1 MSHTPMK
8 PEKRRV
14 SGLVLDYLIA
24 LPLGCA
30 AALVWA
36 NTFSESYYRFAHA
49 TAFAVNDVGMVFFFA
64 LITKEVAEATVPGG
78 ALHPWRRAALPVAAA
93 VGGVIVSIAIYLSVA
108 HYVGEHMLEDGWV
121 AACAIDIPGTY
132 IIARLIFGRHPA
144 VPFLLLLAI
153 SADAIGLAAVAV
165 LHPVGDA
172 HPLIGLGLMAV
183 AVAGAAALRY
193 RWGAKSFWFYLLGP
207 GIVSWWALFLGGVH
221 PALALAPIVPFFPHA
236 RHDRGLMVEPAP
248 QARDTLTMFERWWQ
262 LPVEGVLLLFG
273 LVNAGV
279 PLHGLEEGM
288 WTIPFAAL
296 GRPLGIVVAAGVA
309 IAAGLHLPLR
319 VGWRELVVVGCT
331 ATIGLV
337 FALFFA
343 IAVMPLGV
351 LLLEMK
357 MGALMTI
364 AGGGLAFAV
373 ARLLRVG
380 RFAQ

>member
-1 MSHTPMK
+1 MSHTPMT

-14 SGLVLDYLIA
+14 SGLILDYLIA

-49 TAFAVNDVGMVFFFA
+49 TAFAVNDVGMAFFFA

-93 VGGVIVSIAIYLSVA
+93 IGSVAVSIAIYLAVA
-108 HYVGEHMLEDGWV
+108 HSVGEHMLEDGWV

-132 IIARLIFGRHPA
+132 IIARLIFGRHQA

-172 HPLIGLGLMAV
+172 HPAIGLALMAV
-183 AVAGAAALRY
+183 AVGGAAVLRY
-193 RWGAKSFWFYLLGP
+193 QWRVKSFWLYLIGP
-207 GIVSWWALFLGGVH
+207 GVLSWWALFLGGVH
-221 PALALAPIVPFFPHA
+221 PALALVPIVPFFPHG

-248 QARDTLTMFERWWQ
+248 QAHDTLTMFERWWQ
-262 LPVEGVLLLFG
+262 LPVEGVLFLFG

-288 WTIPFAAL
+288 WAIPLAAL
-296 GRPLGIVVAAGVA
+296 GRPIGIIVAAGVA

-343 IAVMPLGV
+343 
-351 LLLEMK
+351 
-357 MGALMTI
+357 
-364 AGGGLAFAV
+364 
-373 ARLLRVG
+373 
-380 RFAQ
+380 

>member
-1 MSHTPMK
+1 MSHTPVK
-8 PEKRRV
+8 PERRRV
-14 SGLVLDYLIA
+14 SGFILDYLIA
-24 LPLGCA
+24 LPVGCA

-36 NTFSESYYRFAHA
+36 NTLPESYYRFAHA
-49 TAFAVNDVGMVFFFA
+49 TAFAVNDVGMAFFFA

-93 VGGVIVSIAIYLSVA
+93 IGSVIVSIAIYLAVA

-132 IIARLIFGRHPA
+132 VIARLIFGRHPA

-172 HPLIGLGLMAV
+172 HPLIGLALMAV
-183 AVAGAAALRY
+183 AVGGAAALRY
-193 RWGAKSFWFYLLGP
+193 RWRVKSFWLYLIGP
-207 GIVSWWALFLGGVH
+207 GVVSWWALFLGGVH
-221 PALALAPIVPFFPHA
+221 PALALVPIVPFFPHG

-248 QARDTLTMFERWWQ
+248 QAHDTLTMFERWWQ

-288 WTIPFAAL
+288 WAIPIAAL
-296 GRPLGIVVAAGVA
+296 GRPIGIVAAAGVA

-343 IAVMPLGV
+343 TAVMPLGV

-357 MGALMTI
+357 MGALVTI

-380 RFAQ
+380 RFAR

>member
-1 MSHTPMK
+1 MIHTPMK

-14 SGLVLDYLIA
+14 SGLILDYLIA

-93 VGGVIVSIAIYLSVA
+93 AGSVIVSIAIYLAVA

-172 HPLIGLGLMAV
+172 HSLIGAGLMAV
-183 AVAGAAALRY
+183 AIAGAAALRY
-193 RWGAKSFWFYLLGP
+193 RWGVKSFWLYLIGP

-221 PALALAPIVPFFPHA
+221 PALALVPIVPFFPHG

-248 QARDTLTMFERWWQ
+248 QAHDTLTMFERWWQ

-288 WTIPFAAL
+288 WAIPSAAL
-296 GRPLGIVVAAGVA
+296 GRPVGIVVAAGVA

-343 IAVMPLGV
+343 TAVMPLGI
-351 LLLEMK
+351 LLLELK
-357 MGALMTI
+357 MGALVTI
-364 AGGGLAFAV
+364 AGGALAFAA
-373 ARLLRVG
+373 ARLLGVG
-380 RFAQ
+380 RFAR

>member
-93 VGGVIVSIAIYLSVA
+93 VGGVIVSIAIYFSVA

-221 PALALAPIVPFFPHA
+221 PALALAPIVPFFPHG

>member
-8 PEKRRV
+8 PEKNRV

-49 TAFAVNDVGMVFFFA
+49 TAFAVNDVGMAFFFA

-93 VGGVIVSIAIYLSVA
+93 VGSVIVSIAIYLAVA

-193 RWGAKSFWFYLLGP
+193 RWGVKSFWLYLIGP

-221 PALALAPIVPFFPHA
+221 PALALVPIVPFFPHG
-236 RHDRGLMVEPAP
+236 RRDRGLMVEPAP
-248 QARDTLTMFERWWQ
+248 QAHDTLTMFERWWQ

-288 WTIPFAAL
+288 WAIPMAAL
-296 GRPLGIVVAAGVA
+296 ARPVGIVVAAGVA

-343 IAVMPLGV
+343 TAVMPLGI
-351 LLLEMK
+351 LLLELK
-357 MGALMTI
+357 MGALVTI
-364 AGGGLAFAV
+364 AGGALAFAA

-380 RFAQ
+380 RFAR